1 VKLRLCRI
9 DETVSRSNNSK
20 TRELTL
26 SLPSPFTGPCSI
38 QNRNAFTCLKKQKPG
53 LLSLSYCSY
62 LCLYLWLQ
70 IDDLTLHF
78 SSLEKQTLWIFE
90 IYALAECLACCHL
103 EQSIHLRALV
113 HTTSSDHDHDHE
125 EECAKEAKED
135 EEMKQEMEP
144 SPPLSPSST
153 LFSVVT
159 ENNFCRKRA
168 QVCLDRSLK
177 VH

>member
-9 DETVSRSNNSK
+9 DETVSRSKNSK
-20 TRELTL
+20 AKELTL
-26 SLPSPFTGPCSI
+26 SLSLHRSLL
-38 QNRNAFTCLKKQKPG
+38 NSEQKCIHLSQEAKARSTLPLPL
-53 LLSLSYCSY
+53 LLSLSLS
-62 LCLYLWLQ
+62 LWLQ